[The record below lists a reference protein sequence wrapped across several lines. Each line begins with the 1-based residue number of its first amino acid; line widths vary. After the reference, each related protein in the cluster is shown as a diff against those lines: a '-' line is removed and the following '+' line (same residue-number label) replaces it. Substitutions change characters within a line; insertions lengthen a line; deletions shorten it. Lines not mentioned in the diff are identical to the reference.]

1 MKVYEGNILTCD
13 AQNTV
18 VRYLVEQ
25 DGRIVYTGNTL
36 PGEYETA
43 ERVQLG
49 ARALIPAFADT
60 HIHFASFA
68 TFHAGLNVM
77 NARSNAE
84 ILELLRAHVAVTDE
98 KLVIGFGA
106 SPYSVS
112 DGRLVTREQ
121 LDSVCPDK
129 PLFLVK
135 YDGHACVVNTKL
147 LERIRDKASH
157 LRGYHADTGEMN
169 QEAFFAVSDYV
180 TNSVPILKLVQNM
193 QKAVDDLAAKG
204 IGMIHTVSGVGFT
217 ADLDVDLERW
227 FARGLDNGMQ
237 MRVFMQTMDVKKAQ
251 KRKLPRIGGCFEAAL
266 DGCFGSK
273 DAALLAPYENTDD
286 TGVLYY
292 SDETV
297 TEFCKKAN
305 RAGLQISL
313 HAIGDAAFQ
322 QAVYALKAALDEFPR
337 ENHRHSI
344 IHACLPTEEGIAIC
358 QQYGILLPVQSAFID
373 WPQEPDAY
381 LAEILGERSERL
393 NPLRTFA
400 QHDILMCA
408 GSDGPC
414 TDPDPIQWLHKACN
428 HSVPGQSLTVQEALR
443 MCTYNGYY
451 ATFDE
456 AERGS
461 LEVGKVADMVI
472 LSENPYQ
479 IETARLQELNV
490 EQLLLQG
497 KPYESVRGGAIGHIV
512 RGMLRIEKQ

>member
-1 MKVYEGNILTCD
+1 MMKVYEGNILTCD
-13 AQNTV
+13 HNDTV
-18 VRYLVEQ
+18 VGYLVEQ
-25 DGRIVYTGNTL
+25 DGRIVYTGNVL
-36 PGEYETA
+36 PEEYSQT
-43 ERVQLG
+43 ERVVLG
-49 ARALIPAFADT
+49 NGALIPAFADT

-84 ILELLRAHVAVTDE
+84 ILDMLKGYVASSND

-112 DGRLVTREQ
+112 DGKLVTRAE

-129 PLFLVK
+129 PLFMVK

-147 LERIRDKASH
+147 LDKIHDKASH
-157 LRGYHADTGEMN
+157 LRGYHEDTGEMN

-180 TNSVPILKLVQNM
+180 TNSIPILKLVENM
-193 QKAVDDLAAKG
+193 QNAVDDLAAKG

-237 MRVFMQTMDVKKAQ
+237 MRVFMQTMDVKKAT
-251 KRKLPRIGGCFEAAL
+251 KRKLTRIGGCFEAAL
-266 DGCFGSK
+266 DGCFGSM
-273 DAALLAPYENTDD
+273 DAALLAPYEGTED

-292 SDETV
+292 SDEAV

-305 RAGLQISL
+305 RAGLQISI
-313 HAIGDAAFQ
+313 HAIGDRAFA
-322 QAVYALKAALDEFPR
+322 QAVYALKAALDDYPR
-337 ENHRHSI
+337 DNHRHSI

-358 QQYGILLPVQSAFID
+358 QQYDILLPVQSAFIN
-373 WPQEPDAY
+373 WAQEPDAY
-381 LAEILGERSERL
+381 LEEILGDRAAKL
-393 NPLRTFA
+393 NPLATFVD
-400 QHDILMCA
+400 HDILLCA

-414 TDPDPIQWLHKACN
+414 TDPDPIQWMHKACN
-428 HSVPGQSLTVQEALR
+428 HSIAGQSLTVQQALR

-456 AERGS
+456 VERGS
-461 LEVGKVADMVI
+461 LEVGKIADMVI
-472 LSENPYQ
+472 LSDNPYQ
-479 IETARLQELNV
+479 IPTDRLDTLQV
-490 EQLLLQG
+490 EQLLLGDQ
-497 KPYESVRGGAIGHIV
+497 PYRPVKKGAIGHIV
-512 RGMLRIEKQ
+512 RGMLSK